1 MGRRIF
7 LPTLSPPP
15 HSPPL
20 TTNTRTTSMTRSSV
34 SSLKSMWNSPIG
46 SSPSTNQLSGTFS
59 KLRGDSGSKSEGD
72 GFVSLLLPFCF
83 KF

>member
-15 HSPPL
+15 HSPPP
-20 TTNTRTTSMTRSSV
+20 TTNTRTSAMTRSSV
-34 SSLKSMWNSPIG
+34 SSLKSMWTSLIG

-59 KLRGDSGSKSEGD
+59 KLREILDRIQD
-72 GFVSLLLPFCF
+72 GFVSFSEYA
-83 KF
+83 